1 MSTLQI
7 ERVASLQP
15 HSIVL
20 YKAYPASSRESGG
33 EASLLNLEKGKSG
46 EYNGYLSPS
55 TARKI
60 KKILSCWLL
69 ALEENIKRA
78 PDAANRFFPTFVT
91 LTLPSAQ
98 AHTDNEV
105 KRKLLDPFILEI
117 KKKFGVKHYF
127 WRAEDQK
134 NGNIHFHLICDRWMS
149 WKALR
154 AVWNNILKRNGYIEA
169 YREAQLEHHKTGFTV
184 RREMLKTWP
193 LDRQKAAFDEGT
205 RNNWSDPNTVD
216 VHKINKLTSIT
227 AYVVKYVCKKS
238 EPGKGRKIGGRIWG
252 CSDEL
257 RELGYY
263 TDTHSLEMNFQHTGN
278 PDVVD
283 YVAQVEKE
291 VGAGEVF
298 EDEFIKVIR
307 LKHPQSHYLKK
318 YAPSLHKSYRNHY
331 RTIYKEL
338 YEGYVKKPAF
348 ERVEQEIVAP
358 EPITLERFGPK
369 IVQIGMKF

>member
-1 MSTLQI
+1 M
-7 ERVASLQP
+7 EKVASLQP

-20 YKAYPASSRESGG
+20 YKAFPASSRASGG
-33 EASLLNLEKGKSG
+33 EASLLNLEKGKAG
-46 EYNGYLSPS
+46 LYNGYLSPN

-60 KKILSCWLL
+60 KRLLGCWLL

-78 PDAANRFFPTFVT
+78 PDATNRFFPTFVT
-91 LTLPSAQ
+91 LTLPAEQMHS
-98 AHTDNEV
+98 DNEI
-105 KRKLLDPFILEI
+105 KRKMLDPFILEI

-154 AVWNNILKRNGYIEA
+154 AVWNNILSRHGYIEK
-169 YREAQLEHHKTGFTV
+169 YRAAQLAHHADGFTV
-184 RREMLKTWP
+184 RKEMLKTWP
-193 LDRQKAAFDEGT
+193 AAKQKAAFDEGT
-205 RNNWSDPNTVD
+205 RNNWSDPNTSD

-238 EPGKGRKIGGRIWG
+238 DPSKGRKIEGRIWG

-263 TDTHSLEMNFQHTGN
+263 TDTHSLEMNFQQTGN

-291 VGAGEVF
+291 VGQAEIF

-331 RTIYKEL
+331 RTIYGQL
-338 YEGYVKKPAF
+338 YEGLIKKPAF
-348 ERVEQEIVAP
+348 ELIKPEIVVP
-358 EPITLERFGPK
+358 DPIPLERLGPK
-369 IVQIGMKF
+369 IVQIGMRF